1 MGRRTYLALG
11 LAAATGAVVGSADP
25 VRAQADDDP
34 APSDTEIGGGEEYDR
49 HVSPD
54 DADVVVSTA
63 EELEAALE
71 ADTAIY
77 VADDAVI
84 DLSARR
90 ITIPGGVTLAS
101 GRGRDGSPGALIT
114 ADERASRLFQVY
126 EDDVRITGLRFRGHR
141 VGYHDSSGY
150 VRDDASLAIRAYGD
164 CEVDNCE
171 LYGWTHAGVGI
182 GRHGSDPIDSAAH
195 VHHCSIHD
203 NMMEG
208 LGYGVVVYRG
218 DPLIEYNYFDRNRH
232 SIAGG
237 GQEGCSY
244 EARYNVQGPTNL
256 LFGFEMHS
264 PGGERVDVHH
274 NTFELVERRD
284 GQATPAVA
292 IRGVP
297 SEGARVANN
306 WFHNPTD
313 PGDDRYRDGAP
324 VVQYGGDVSGNGWN
338 DVALSDNHYG
348 SDEPA
353 AGIGHPRGEVETAQ
367 LRVYV
372 REEGVDDAYLEG
384 TTVEI
389 DPHDGTDMG
398 GYDGPYAVETVADEE
413 YFGTYAL
420 FEDLPVGT
428 YDVRATHP
436 GYEDGLYADLELDP
450 SGRQPPITL
459 APREEAVLTV
469 AGRGETAHYEFAV
482 DLEEGAIEKSTE
494 YGASINSYDAID
506 GSRVTG
512 RTTNEPDSFVFT
524 GEVVSFEADAP
535 VDVLVDG
542 AEVDPADFESS
553 DSADPEPADPI
564 ADGQVITFEGGSE
577 SDPTH
582 YIFEVTERIEW
593 SDAEDANVDP
603 GDTITGTMAA
613 GILRGGRDGY
623 VIPADDRITGFIALG
638 DVRVRVDGD
647 EVPSDELVTYFE
659 R

>member
-1 MGRRTYLALG
+1 MGRRTYLTLG
-11 LAAATGAVVGSADP
+11 LAAVAGASVAP
-25 VRAQADDDP
+25 TPTRAQADDDP
-34 APSDTEIGGGEEYDR
+34 APTDTEIGGGEEYDR

-63 EELEAALE
+63 EELEAAL
-71 ADTAIY
+71 AGGDVTIY
-77 VADDAVI
+77 VEDDATI

-114 ADERASRLFQVY
+114 ADRRASRLFQVY

-141 VGYHDSSGY
+141 VGYHDPDGY
-150 VRDDASLAIRAYGD
+150 VWDDASLAIRAYGD

-182 GRHGSDPIDSAAH
+182 GQHGSDPVDSAAH
-195 VHHCSIHD
+195 VHHCSFHD

-244 EARYNVQGPTNL
+244 EARYNIQGPTNL

-264 PGGERVDVHH
+264 PGGERIDVHH

-313 PGDDRYRDGAP
+313 PGDDRYLGDAP
-324 VVQYGGDVSGNGWN
+324 VVQYGGDVSGDGWN
-338 DVALSDNHYG
+338 DVALSNNHYG
-348 SDEPA
+348 PDEPE

-372 REEGVDDAYLEG
+372 REAEDDEYVEGVTVSIEPHEG
-384 TTVEI
+384 TPM
-389 DPHDGTDMG
+389 D
-398 GYDGPYAVETVADEE
+398 GYDGPYTAETVEGEE

-420 FEDLPVGT
+420 FEELPVGS
-428 YDVRATHP
+428 YDLRATHP
-436 GYEDGLYADLELDP
+436 DYEVGVYEDLELDV
-450 SGRQPPITL
+450 SGRQPPIVL
-459 APREEAVLTV
+459 EPREGRTLTI
-469 AGRGETAHYEFAV
+469 ADRGEPANYTFSVTGAVEPADGGDDEGDYE
-482 DLEEGAIEKSTE
+482 
-494 YGASINSYDAID
+494 ID
-506 GSRVTG
+506 GSTVVG
-512 RTTNEPDSFVFT
+512 RLEDATDSFVYT
-524 GEVVSFEADAP
+524 GEIDLLDADAP
-535 VDVLVDG
+535 VEVLLEG
-542 AEVDPADFESS
+542 ERAEVEPEPEPSPDP
-553 DSADPEPADPI
+553 DPEDPEL
-564 ADGQVITFEGGSE
+564 DGPVITLEGGSE
-577 SDPTH
+577 TDPTH
-582 YIFEVTERIEW
+582 YIIETGLGLEYA
-593 SDAEDANVDP
+593 DVEGATVDP
-603 GDTITGTMAA
+603 GDGIVGTMAA
-613 GILRGGRDGY
+613 GSLRGGRDAY
-623 VIPADDRITGFIALG
+623 RIPAGDTITGFIALG
-638 DVRVRVDGD
+638 DVTVSIDGAELDDD
-647 EVPSDELVTYFE
+647 EVVTYDD
-659 R
+659 